1 MSENNLRNKLAALEA
16 LLRSYG
22 RVLLAFSGG
31 VDSSLLAY
39 LGQRVLGEDFLAI
52 TLQHSCYPRW
62 ELRDALQFAQRYDIR
77 HELLPFDQLAVPQ
90 LRENSTQRCYYCK
103 KAMFSLLRAKA
114 QQGKFNQLID
124 GSNADD
130 LDDFRPGLKALT
142 ELNVISPLKILG
154 WSKNEVRQASRMLQ
168 LPSAELPTCACLA
181 TRIPYYSEV
190 NEEKIAQI
198 EAMEELLH
206 MLGFQQCRAR
216 HHGDSMRLELAA
228 PDQVRLL
235 QNETMR
241 QKLLE
246 KAQNL
251 GFRWLSLDL
260 SPFRSGNMNSTKPEK
275 TSV

>member
-168 LPSAELPTCACLA
+168 LPRAELPT
-181 TRIPYYSEV
+181 
-190 NEEKIAQI
+190 
-198 EAMEELLH
+198 
-206 MLGFQQCRAR
+206 
-216 HHGDSMRLELAA
+216 
-228 PDQVRLL
+228 
-235 QNETMR
+235 
-241 QKLLE
+241 
-246 KAQNL
+246 
-251 GFRWLSLDL
+251 
-260 SPFRSGNMNSTKPEK
+260 
-275 TSV
+275 